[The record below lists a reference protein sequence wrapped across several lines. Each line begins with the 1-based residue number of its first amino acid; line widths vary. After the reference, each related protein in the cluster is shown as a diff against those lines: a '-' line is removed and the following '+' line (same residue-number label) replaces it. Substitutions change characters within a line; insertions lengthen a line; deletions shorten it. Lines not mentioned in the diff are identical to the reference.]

1 MKRKLALGALIGAAL
16 AYFLRWRGGVPE
28 LGPADDPEPTK
39 PEQERESWEP
49 LAGSP
54 EDATLVDRVKS
65 QVFRDERF
73 KGAVNVSAEFGVVVL
88 HGELES
94 TDLVEQLVARVREVE
109 GVRDVDN
116 RLHLPEVE
124 VRLPKRP
131 AVES

>member
-16 AYFLRWRGGVPE
+16 AYFLRWRSGAPE
-28 LGPADDPEPTK
+28 LGLPDAAPPADPEEP
-39 PEQERESWEP
+39 PQSREP

-65 QVFRDERF
+65 EVFRDERF

-94 TDLVEQLVARVREVE
+94 ADLVEQLVARVREVE

-124 VRLPKRP
+124 VHLPKRP
-131 AVES
+131 S